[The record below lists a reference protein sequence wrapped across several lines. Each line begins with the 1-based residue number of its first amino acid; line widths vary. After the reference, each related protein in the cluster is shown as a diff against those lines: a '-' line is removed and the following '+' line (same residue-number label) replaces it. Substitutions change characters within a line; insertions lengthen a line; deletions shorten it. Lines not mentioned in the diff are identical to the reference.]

1 MVLAFIWIMLLF
13 ILQCC
18 STNYVDNVHLFC
30 LFYSGVGLTMVIA
43 FIWIMLL
50 FILQRGRANYVHSV
64 HLLLFL
70 QWCSTNHGASVHLDH
85 VVVYFTVL

>member
-43 FIWIMLL
+43 FIWIMFL
-50 FILQRGRANYVHSV
+50 FI
-64 HLLLFL
+64 L
-70 QWCSTNHGASVHLDH
+70 QWCSTNHGDSVHLDH
-85 VVVYFTVL
+85 VVALCGRDHYLGQHLPFRHRLRIQ